1 MITTVIKKDGNE
13 IPWDRS
19 KIINAIHKSSN
30 RCKNSSITDEQI
42 NLVIEYVEDKVK
54 EEKIST
60 NKIHDLVIEGLSLY
74 NSSVALEYKS
84 FRNYKK
90 RYSESFKNAA
100 SNSNRIVYDGDKEN
114 ANKDSSLNSTKQALI
129 SESIMREFMR
139 QFELKPEWVEAH
151 DQGWIHIHDLPNRY
165 LNQLNCCL
173 FDMENLLD
181 GGFEMNG
188 SRYIEPKSVDTAW
201 SVIGDITLSVSSQQY
216 GGFSI
221 PAIDSVLTKY
231 AQMSYEKYLS
241 YLQNKGIVGEQ
252 ADEMAQ
258 EMTTREIEQ
267 GYQGFETK
275 LNSVSNS
282 LG

>member
-1 MITTVIKKDGNE
+1 
-13 IPWDRS
+13 
-19 KIINAIHKSSN
+19 
-30 RCKNSSITDEQI
+30 
-42 NLVIEYVEDKVK
+42 
-54 EEKIST
+54 
-60 NKIHDLVIEGLSLY
+60 
-74 NSSVALEYKS
+74 
-84 FRNYKK
+84 
-90 RYSESFKNAA
+90 
-100 SNSNRIVYDGDKEN
+100 
-114 ANKDSSLNSTKQALI
+114 
-129 SESIMREFMR
+129 MREFMR